1 MASHLMYLIGLITI
15 ALNSLVQSATLDSY
29 VSVVLHDDLS
39 LLYGDESSLSSP
51 PSTTGAIGINIE
63 HEMNND
69 STLYYIEQQRYGS
82 ELVAAGI
89 FENVSTKIDKGLNIL
104 TWGIW

>member
-1 MASHLMYLIGLITI
+1 MTYSMYLIGLFTI
-15 ALNSLVQSATLDSY
+15 VLNSSVQSAPLDTY

-39 LLYGDESSLSSP
+39 LFYGDESSLSSP

-69 STLYYIEQQRYGS
+69 STVYYIEQQRYGADWI
-82 ELVAAGI
+82 AARMTLQRL
-89 FENVSTKIDKGLNIL
+89 TKD
-104 TWGIW
+104 